1 MIRSRSRSAAS
12 VLSLAPLFVAL
23 VAALLCLSGNAFA
36 TGPVCDVGTGP
47 NDCIAAIQN
56 SGADRVVNDIF
67 KDAKGRDA
75 TALPVYGRLLEIDKI
90 FPGCLAPTGQ
100 TANCA
105 GCNPGTSL
113 APFDCPGPASYT
125 CAGGTATY
133 ASVSLAVNGKP
144 DRTWGHPCR
153 LQNHAL
159 AAGCP
164 DYTCLADG
172 TPGAYNPWEGMVF
185 DLGGPSNQVAIF
197 AMNDH
202 GPQPCESVEY
212 TVFLT
217 NDPKARDILLTPTT
231 TGADPGKWNR
241 AVLKK
246 IYTKGWADIRPA
258 DVAGHG
264 ATCGDTAEYA
274 VENDSMVPVY
284 ALPCGISFRYAA
296 IVAGN
301 DGKDFPSCAFD
312 SNEAELDSVAG
323 LTETGDAVCPDADGD
338 SFVDCACSGAPAVC
352 DCDDTDPLAHPNA
365 PEACNSTKDLN
376 CNGVKP
382 EPCPPNQGCA
392 AGVCVPFCGGEI
404 GCPPGSTCQQVA
416 SNALCVPN
424 DCTVG
429 GCPPGATCD
438 ATSKKCV
445 PNCDVGVVCPVG
457 EKCVAGA
464 CLDLCR
470 DVKCPASFTCTNG
483 TCNPPCSCFAG
494 DVGCTGTDKCDRPAD
509 GGTATNQCVA
519 PDCLG
524 VTCPAGQHC
533 SAGKC
538 LGFCDGV
545 KCPPGDVCIPP
556 SASDAGA
563 DAGAAPFGCVN
574 LCAGVSCTAPEK
586 CDATTGKCK
595 APPAPDGGGL
605 QPTPPADAGN
615 TGDGGLGDD
624 NFGAAGAPDESGGCA
639 CSTAGLAL
647 ARVSVTAMG
656 FSAILAFFLVLRRRR
671 R

>member
-1 MIRSRSRSAAS
+1 MIRPQSSRASRAS
-12 VLSLAPLFVAL
+12 RAQALLVAL
-23 VAALLCLSGNAFA
+23 VAALLFVSGSALA
-36 TGPVCDVGTGP
+36 TGPVCDVGGGP
-47 NDCIAAIQN
+47 AACIAAIQN

-67 KDAKGRDA
+67 KDAKGRVA
-75 TALPVYGRLLEIDKI
+75 TALPVYGKLVAPDKI
-90 FPGCLAPTGQ
+90 FPLCTAPTGQ

-105 GCNPGTSL
+105 GCNPGVSKP
-113 APFDCPGPASYT
+113 PFDCPGSYDCT
-125 CAGGTATY
+125 STTATY
-133 ASVSLAVNGKP
+133 ATVSLAVSGAP

-153 LQNHAL
+153 LSDHAL
-159 AAGCP
+159 TNGCP
-164 DYTCLADG
+164 NYASCVADG
-172 TPGAYNPWEGMVF
+172 APDNYNPWEGMVF

-217 NDPKARDILLTPTT
+217 NDPKARAIVTTPTT
-231 TGADPGKWNR
+231 SGADPNKWNR

-258 DVAGHG
+258 DPVNKG
-264 ATCGDTAEYA
+264 ATCGDTAQYA
-274 VENDSMVPVY
+274 VEDDSMVPVY

-312 SNEAELDSVAG
+312 SNEAELDAVAG
-323 LTETGDAVCPDADGD
+323 LTESGDAVCPDADGD
-338 SFVDCACSGAPAVC
+338 SFVDCTCSGAPAVC
-352 DCDDTDPLAHPNA
+352 DCDDNDPLSHPNA

-382 EPCPPNQGCA
+382 EPCPPGRGCA

-416 SNALCVPN
+416 ADALCVPS

-470 DVKCPASFTCTNG
+470 DVKCQAGFTCKDG

-494 DVGCTGTDKCDRPAD
+494 DVGCIGTDKCDRPAD

-524 VTCPAGQHC
+524 VSCPTGQHC

-556 SASDAGA
+556 STTDAGA
-563 DAGAAPFGCVN
+563 DAGAARFGCVN

-586 CDATTGKCK
+586 CDAATGKC
-595 APPAPDGGGL
+595 ASPPAPDGGGL
-605 QPTPPADAGN
+605 QPTPPPDTSGP
-615 TGDGGLGDD
+615 DGGLIDD
-624 NFGAAGAPDESGGCA
+624 GFGAPAGVDTSGGCA
-639 CSTAGLAL
+639 CSQTGLAR
-647 ARVSVTAMG
+647 ASATALG
-656 FSAILAFFLVLRRRR
+656 FGAMLGFLLVLRRRR